1 MNDVHHA
8 TESEAKAGL
17 PGCWACA
24 RQLGEDALFC
34 ESCRAIQAPLPID
47 HFRRLGLAAGF
58 ALDAKALDAGY
69 FSRQRLLHPDRF
81 ATRSARERAIS
92 QSQAVALN
100 EAYETLKDPLARA
113 NYLLRLHGVDANPDG
128 CHTINDPTLL
138 TEQLECREA
147 LMDADSVAAVD
158 ALIEQSRRH
167 AQDCLS
173 LIAGAFE
180 VHDLDVAGRE
190 TTRLKYLLKFQDE
203 ARARRGQLAR
213 AA

>member
-1 MNDVHHA
+1 MTDVNHA
-8 TESEAKAGL
+8 AMSDAARSAL
-17 PGCWACA
+17 ACWACA
-24 RQLGEDALFC
+24 RHLGEDALFC
-34 ESCRAIQAPLPID
+34 DSCRVIQAPRPID

-113 NYLLRLHGVDANPDG
+113 TYLLRLHGVDANPDG
-128 CHTINDPTLL
+128 CHTINDHTLL

-147 LMDADSVAAVD
+147 LMEAEGISAID
-158 ALIEQSRRH
+158 ALIDQSRRH
-167 AQDCLS
+167 AQECLA

-180 VHDLDVAGRE
+180 ADDLVVAGRE